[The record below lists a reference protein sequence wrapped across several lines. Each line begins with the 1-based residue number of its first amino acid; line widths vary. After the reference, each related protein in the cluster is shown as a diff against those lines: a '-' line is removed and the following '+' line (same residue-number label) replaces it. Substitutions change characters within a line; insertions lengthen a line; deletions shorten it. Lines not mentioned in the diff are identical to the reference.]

1 MHRNCIEM
9 GVLPTEKPKIIE
21 NETFPAPPF
30 YLFFW
35 TIHNSDL
42 RVTDFTQVK
51 WMMGLKVCSF
61 HIVDFSY
68 YSFSRVVTRRFH

>member
-30 YLFFW
+30 YLFF
-35 TIHNSDL
+35 
-42 RVTDFTQVK
+42 
-51 WMMGLKVCSF
+51 
-61 HIVDFSY
+61 
-68 YSFSRVVTRRFH
+68 